1 MSMEYGLVTFLPV
14 DGQEREIRTHYQII
28 LDIIEILGD
37 PDEDD
42 AKKLTLALQLFYV
55 DWEALRDIKTAVRQ
69 MYQFIDMGDNTKKKS
84 PRLVD
89 WQKDYPRIIA
99 PVNRVLGYELR
110 SVPYD
115 FDSNTGGVHWWTFL
129 AAFLE
134 IGGDCLYSQIL
145 NIRDKQARGKSL
157 SKEEKSWLKNNRD
170 IVDLKQRLSSAEE
183 AELKKWLGGE
193 TNS

>member
-1 MSMEYGLVTFLPV
+1 MSMEYGLVTALTV

-42 AKKLTLALQLFYV
+42 ADKLILALKLFYV
-55 DWEALRDIKTAVRQ
+55 DWESLRDIKNAVRQ
-69 MYQFIDMGDNTKKKS
+69 MYQVIDMGDSPKKKS

-110 SVPYD
+110 AVTYD
-115 FDSNTGGVHWWTFL
+115 FDTNTGGVHWWTFL

-157 SKEEKSWLKNNRD
+157 SKEEKNWLKNNRD
-170 IVDLKQRLSSAEE
+170 IVELKQKLSAAEE

>member
-1 MSMEYGLVTFLPV
+1 MEYGLVTALTV
-14 DGQEREIRTHYQII
+14 DGQERKIRTHYQII
-28 LDIIEILGD
+28 LDIIEVLSN

-42 AKKLTLALQLFYV
+42 ADKLLFALQLFYV
-55 DWEALRDIKTAVRQ
+55 DWEALRDIKAAVRQ
-69 MYQFIDMGDNTKKKS
+69 MYQFVDMGDNTRKKS

-110 SVPYD
+110 AVPYD
-115 FDSNTGGVHWWTFL
+115 FDANTGGVHWWTFL

-157 SKEEKSWLKNNRD
+157 SKEEKSWLKNNKD
-170 IVDLKQRLSSAEE
+170 IVELKQKFSAAEE
-183 AELKKWLGGE
+183 AELKKWIGGE
-193 TNS
+193 KNS